1 MISESFITQLKLAC
15 DIESIISSYV
25 PMKREGRNKKALCPF
40 HLEKTPSFVIYE
52 DTQSFYCFGC
62 GAGGDVITFIM
73 RIENLDY
80 IEAVRFLAARV
91 GMTVPEDGQDDRKA
105 RLKARILEMN
115 REAARFFHANLKSP
129 AGQAGLRYF
138 AGRRLTK
145 QTVVTYGLGYAP
157 DDWHS
162 LLRHL
167 SSKGYSYEEQE
178 AAALVVKSQ
187 KGNYYDQFRNRVM
200 FPIIDLRGNVIGFG
214 GRVLDDSKP
223 KYLNSADTP
232 VFKKSRNLFSLNFAK
247 QAKERTLVLAEGY
260 MDVIAMYQAG
270 VHNVVATLGT
280 ALTSEQAR
288 LISQYADDVII
299 AYDSDEPGQIATAKA
314 SRLFEEA
321 GVEARVLVLKD
332 AKDPDEYIKKFGAGR
347 FQVLLEQ
354 SENVTSSKFKRL
366 KEKYDLEL
374 PDEKIKYL
382 GEACGVIAG
391 LYDSLERDVY
401 ASTLAA
407 ECGLTKEVVLD
418 KVAAIRKSRFGRQK
432 KREWRDIQSGRAA
445 PPDRLN
451 PESAKY
457 PKEAAAEEGIIGFL
471 CKNPDYLEYLL
482 GKIQPGDF
490 PTSWNK
496 RLFELI
502 VDKIQNN
509 LPIELSFFNEQ
520 LSPDE
525 MGRFSGI
532 LARFRELSN
541 TKQSLDDYIDV
552 LLKHKNRLKDEDRF
566 DLPVDA
572 YEKRRQELLKNK
584 GK

>member
-1 MISESFITQLKLAC
+1 MINESFITQLKLAC

-25 PMKREGRNKKALCPF
+25 PLKREGRNQKALCPF
-40 HLEKTPSFVIYE
+40 HLEKTPSFVVYE

-73 RIENLDY
+73 RVENLDY
-80 IEAVRFLAARV
+80 VEAVRFLAARV
-91 GMTVPEDGQDDRKA
+91 GMTVPEDGQNDRQTQ
-105 RLKARILEMN
+105 LKARILEMN
-115 REAARFFHANLKSP
+115 REAARFFHAALKSP
-129 AGQAGLRYF
+129 AGMPGLRYF
-138 AGRRLTK
+138 AQRKLSKKTI
-145 QTVVTYGLGYAP
+145 VSYGLGFAP

-167 SSKGYSYEEQE
+167 SSKGFSYEEQE
-178 AAALVVKSQ
+178 AAALAVKSQ
-187 KGNYYDQFRNRVM
+187 KGNYYDQFRNRVI

-247 QAKERTLVLAEGY
+247 QAKERTLILAEGY
-260 MDVIAMYQAG
+260 MDVIAMNQAG
-270 VHNVVATLGT
+270 FTNAVATLGT

-299 AYDSDEPGQIATAKA
+299 AYDSDGPGQIATSKA

-321 GVEARVLVLKD
+321 GVEARVLELKD

-347 FQVLLEQ
+347 FKLLLEQ

-366 KEKYDLEL
+366 KAKYDLEL
-374 PDEKIKYL
+374 PDEKVKYL
-382 GEACGVIAG
+382 NEACAVTAE

-401 ASTLAA
+401 AGTLAA
-407 ECGLTKEVVLD
+407 ECGTTKEVVLE
-418 KVAAIRKSRFGRQK
+418 KVKAIRKSRFNRQK
-432 KREWRDIQSGRAA
+432 KKEWRDIQAGKTA
-445 PPDRLN
+445 PADRINPDSRM
-451 PESAKY
+451 Y

-471 CKNPDYLEYLL
+471 CKNPDYLNYLL
-482 GKIQPGDF
+482 GRLAPEDF
-490 PTSWNK
+490 PTAWNK
-496 RLFELI
+496 RLFGLI

-509 LPIELSFFNEQ
+509 LPIELSYFNDQ

-525 MGRFSGI
+525 MGKFSGI

-541 TKQSLDDYIDV
+541 TKESLDDYIDV
-552 LLKHKNRLKDEDRF
+552 LLEHKNRLRDEDRF
-566 DLPVDA
+566 DLPVDE
-572 YEKRRQELLKNK
+572 YERRRQELLKNK

>member
-1 MISESFITQLKLAC
+1 
-15 DIESIISSYV
+15 
-25 PMKREGRNKKALCPF
+25 
-40 HLEKTPSFVIYE
+40 
-52 DTQSFYCFGC
+52 
-62 GAGGDVITFIM
+62 
-73 RIENLDY
+73 
-80 IEAVRFLAARV
+80 
-91 GMTVPEDGQDDRKA
+91 
-105 RLKARILEMN
+105 
-115 REAARFFHANLKSP
+115 
-129 AGQAGLRYF
+129 
-138 AGRRLTK
+138 
-145 QTVVTYGLGYAP
+145 
-157 DDWHS
+157 
-162 LLRHL
+162 
-167 SSKGYSYEEQE
+167 
-178 AAALVVKSQ
+178 
-187 KGNYYDQFRNRVM
+187 
-200 FPIIDLRGNVIGFG
+200 
-214 GRVLDDSKP
+214 
-223 KYLNSADTP
+223 
-232 VFKKSRNLFSLNFAK
+232 
-247 QAKERTLVLAEGY
+247 
-260 MDVIAMYQAG
+260 
-270 VHNVVATLGT
+270 
-280 ALTSEQAR
+280 
-288 LISQYADDVII
+288 
-299 AYDSDEPGQIATAKA
+299 
-314 SRLFEEA
+314 
-321 GVEARVLVLKD
+321 
-332 AKDPDEYIKKFGAGR
+332 
-347 FQVLLEQ
+347 
-354 SENVTSSKFKRL
+354 
-366 KEKYDLEL
+366 
-374 PDEKIKYL
+374 
-382 GEACGVIAG
+382 
-391 LYDSLERDVY
+391 YDSLERDVY